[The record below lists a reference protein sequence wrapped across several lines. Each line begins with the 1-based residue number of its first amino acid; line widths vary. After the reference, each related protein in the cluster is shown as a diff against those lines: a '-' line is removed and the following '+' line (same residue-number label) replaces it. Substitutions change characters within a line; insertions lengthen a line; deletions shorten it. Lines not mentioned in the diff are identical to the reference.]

1 MQPEQAQT
9 ILKTRN
15 YIEMLSKHKLAN
27 KADQELAHIYEN
39 EKLTQS
45 KKMQLL
51 KM

>member
-1 MQPEQAQT
+1 MKAEQAQT

-27 KADQELAHIYEN
+27 KADRELAHIFEN

-45 KKMQLL
+45 KKL
-51 KM
+51 